1 MAVFES
7 MEELKKSG
15 IEVVKEI
22 TMKEYYEKFVGEP
35 FDKGLI
41 DRAELD
47 RRHTTLDGR
56 FLESADSDMTFL
68 EDGHVFWG
76 GQWNGEQYDYM
87 FTPVSVKLTEDDY
100 EVVGYEVDTYAVPT
114 YEQFTVPTGK

>member
-7 MEELKKSG
+7 MEELEKSG

-22 TMKEYYEKFVGEP
+22 TMKEYYQKFVGEP

-47 RRHTTLDGR
+47 RRHTTSDGR

-87 FTPVSVKLTEDDY
+87 FTPVSVKLAEDDY
-100 EVVGYEVDTYAVPT
+100 EVVGYEVDAYAVPT